1 MAVLALVLIFLALWA
16 CSRQERCFDPKRRAK
31 LTQAA
36 RMLPQRLLCLWILD
50 VLFLST
56 VSGPGPP
63 SLGDVQ
69 YFMLDVPG
77 PPPTISP
84 SLVSGIAWLL
94 KLLLVPLVEMMLVT
108 MSIYVGSHG
117 FGILLR
123 VLGTGSAQ
131 PIWDSEVLVWA
142 MLPFCKGTWRRLHLD
157 ARKCVR
163 PIFL

>member
-1 MAVLALVLIFLALWA
+1 MSVIALLLVVALWA
-16 CSRQERCFDPKRRAK
+16 SGRQERCFDPKRRAK

-63 SLGDVQ
+63 WGDVQ
-69 YFMLDVPG
+69 YFVPG

-84 SLVSGIAWLL
+84 SLVSGIVWVLE
-94 KLLLVPLVEMMLVT
+94 LLLVPLVEMMLVT

-117 FGILLR
+117 FFMLLL
-123 VLGTGSAQ
+123 VLGTRSAQ
-131 PIWDSEVLVWA
+131 PIGDSEILVWA

-163 PIFL
+163 CLFFYDVI